1 MLDSLRLARLYV
13 DLPGAADFFAEGD
26 IKSLTETDSLSAK
39 MALTAHLDRL
49 DFLPAWIG
57 AEIAQKSPC
66 PIRCRFVP
74 RSILKM
80 KSRESTAFFRS
91 FAR

>member
-1 MLDSLRLARLYV
+1 MLDSLRLACLYV

-49 DFLPAWIG
+49 GFLPAWIG
-57 AEIAQKSPC
+57 AEIAHEVSLPD
-66 PIRCRFVP
+66 
-74 RSILKM
+74 SM
-80 KSRESTAFFRS
+80 S
-91 FAR
+91 FCASLDFENEKAARVQLF